1 MRERLRALREQSGVV
16 PKAPVPDWGAAQLAS
31 QPVSVGSQSTQIST
45 PSVRTVGGVGEIRER
60 LDRMRSARRRS
71 VVSARPMD
79 DAALAA
85 SLGGEP
91 LAPGLVRVESRLAA
105 GHRHGHAPI
114 ERKTLVG
121 AVDHLI
127 PNAPSNP
134 DELVFI
140 DTETSGLAGGT
151 GTVVFLLG
159 LGRFEGDEL
168 VLVQYLLT
176 RFSGEA
182 AMLAHARGWLGEP
195 AALVSFN
202 GKTFDLPLIATRHR
216 LCALSDPFAGRAH
229 VDLLYP
235 VRRLFAGRWPD
246 CRLSTVEKRLLGLV
260 RQDDLSGAEAPQAWF
275 DWLRQGVPGRLP
287 GVIEH
292 NRLDLIS
299 LAALIPYV
307 RACYDDPVAWDA
319 DPLALVKSAL
329 HESAERDAYRYLSA
343 NRYRL
348 EDEASLALARLAR
361 RAGDYALAVDIWREL
376 AGIDH
381 PEALEHLAKYHE
393 HVERNLPR
401 ALAVTRRLLD
411 LEPDEARHLHRCSR
425 IQRKHDGE
433 AGRGDHEDPSPR
445 ADYPSP

>member
-1 MRERLRALREQSGVV
+1 
-16 PKAPVPDWGAAQLAS
+16 
-31 QPVSVGSQSTQIST
+31 
-45 PSVRTVGGVGEIRER
+45 
-60 LDRMRSARRRS
+60 
-71 VVSARPMD
+71 
-79 DAALAA
+79 
-85 SLGGEP
+85 
-91 LAPGLVRVESRLAA
+91 
-105 GHRHGHAPI
+105 
-114 ERKTLVG
+114 
-121 AVDHLI
+121 
-127 PNAPSNP
+127 
-134 DELVFI
+134 
-140 DTETSGLAGGT
+140 
-151 GTVVFLLG
+151 
-159 LGRFEGDEL
+159 
-168 VLVQYLLT
+168 
-176 RFSGEA
+176 
-182 AMLAHARGWLGEP
+182 MLEHARGWLGEP

-381 PEALEHLAKYHE
+381 PEALGASRQ
-393 HVERNLPR
+393 VPR
-401 ALAVTRRLLD
+401 ARRAQSAASPRGYPSPARPRARRSAPPSPLQSNPAQTRRRGWPRRPRRPLTTRRLPLT
-411 LEPDEARHLHRCSR
+411 LARTIHETDVCSL
-425 IQRKHDGE
+425 
-433 AGRGDHEDPSPR
+433 AL
-445 ADYPSP
+445 